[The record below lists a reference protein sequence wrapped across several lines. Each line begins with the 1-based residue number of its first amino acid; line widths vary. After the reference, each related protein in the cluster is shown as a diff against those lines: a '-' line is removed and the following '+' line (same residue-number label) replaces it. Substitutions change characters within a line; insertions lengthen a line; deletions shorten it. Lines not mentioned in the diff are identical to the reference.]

1 MEQDQGDDSDFFGCV
16 ECSPWPTPSAIT
28 MKDFMPTKTGNSFIA
43 LESDDRDIA
52 NEFDDDDDDE
62 TREPNIGLSRRQ
74 RKRRAAKA
82 AKGLTR
88 HDDRAKENKKMV
100 IAPDEDDHGQED
112 ENELIAPIEYESDDE
127 ELLNVDDEVEIEVA
141 QDSGSVDHC
150 ANPKD
155 IPKAVKVV
163 KPDNGKLRNFVAAN
177 GDRIK
182 NYGKAHVSLIQEGG
196 NVVDGSFNVADV
208 TRPLHSTGK
217 ICDES
222 KEVLFTKGEATV
234 VPEGA
239 LSQFL
244 GMVRHIAKYKRN
256 GGLYLAK
263 MKVRAP
269 RPADRRRDS
278 KPANTPVFGRQGAAV
293 QTRERSRR

>member
-1 MEQDQGDDSDFFGCV
+1 M
-16 ECSPWPTPSAIT
+16 
-28 MKDFMPTKTGNSFIA
+28 
-43 LESDDRDIA
+43 
-52 NEFDDDDDDE
+52 
-62 TREPNIGLSRRQ
+62 
-74 RKRRAAKA
+74 
-82 AKGLTR
+82 
-88 HDDRAKENKKMV
+88 
-100 IAPDEDDHGQED
+100 
-112 ENELIAPIEYESDDE
+112 
-127 ELLNVDDEVEIEVA
+127 
-141 QDSGSVDHC
+141 
-150 ANPKD
+150 
-155 IPKAVKVV
+155 
-163 KPDNGKLRNFVAAN
+163 
-177 GDRIK
+177 
-182 NYGKAHVSLIQEGG
+182 
-196 NVVDGSFNVADV
+196 

-244 GMVRHIAKYKRN
+244 GTVRHIAKYKRN

-278 KPANTPVFGRQGAAV
+278 KPANTPVFCRQGAAV